1 MSINFTLLPE
11 QLQEYRFEDWRWIQF
26 NRNSVAPQG
35 DSTTF
40 DQLKTPGWNVIPG
53 MNLMSIESGVLIV
66 APESDVLVAS
76 GVSQEF
82 ERWPGGSEITLS
94 AGDSLLYPSGTEGP
108 FWNPTDTETIVVGGG
123 GYIRPNAPN
132 FGAVNTWTENPGQF
146 GHGTTVTP
154 GNLPGSG
161 PVSIAIERVSINPD
175 GSVMIDLDPGIWTVV
190 TLERG
195 DLLQTTYL
203 QGVQAGESVS
213 VLQGE
218 VTLRFEEGKTV
229 ELRNVGPNT
238 AVIYLLRVEPAD
250 SDDVA

>member
-1 MSINFTLLPE
+1 
-11 QLQEYRFEDWRWIQF
+11 
-26 NRNSVAPQG
+26 
-35 DSTTF
+35 
-40 DQLKTPGWNVIPG
+40 
-53 MNLMSIESGVLIV
+53 
-66 APESDVLVAS
+66 
-76 GVSQEF
+76 
-82 ERWPGGSEITLS
+82 
-94 AGDSLLYPSGTEGP
+94 
-108 FWNPTDTETIVVGGG
+108 
-123 GYIRPNAPN
+123 
-132 FGAVNTWTENPGQF
+132 
-146 GHGTTVTP
+146 
-154 GNLPGSG
+154 
-161 PVSIAIERVSINPD
+161 
-175 GSVMIDLDPGIWTVV
+175 MIDLDPGIWTVV

>member
-1 MSINFTLLPE
+1 
-11 QLQEYRFEDWRWIQF
+11 
-26 NRNSVAPQG
+26 
-35 DSTTF
+35 
-40 DQLKTPGWNVIPG
+40 VIPG